1 MMGILAEITVL
12 LSSIAGVRRKLDPT
26 PAASGSLALR
36 ARALWRDSMRFSESR
51 AMQAVPFCEIS
62 LKTGV
67 AMGPACRRM
76 RFKESA

>member
-36 ARALWRDSMRFSESR
+36 ARALWQDSMRFPNHGLCKLFRSVR
-51 AMQAVPFCEIS
+51 
-62 LKTGV
+62 
-67 AMGPACRRM
+67 
-76 RFKESA
+76 SA